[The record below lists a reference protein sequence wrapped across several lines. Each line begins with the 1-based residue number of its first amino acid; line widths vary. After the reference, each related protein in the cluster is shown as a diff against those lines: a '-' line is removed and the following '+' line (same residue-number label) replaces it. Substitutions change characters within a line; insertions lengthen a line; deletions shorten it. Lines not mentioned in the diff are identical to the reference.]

1 MLRSHVRRLVDLS
14 RKFLLPLTVLTVLAG
29 FAVTVGA
36 WFGTERVITLS
47 SPNALEPQTTISE
60 QRRGRRRNLSL
71 QPEAFNFSHRVGRR
85 FHTAEHELSTL
96 TGTITIG
103 SGQHDLLI
111 SRRQDQRGESLIIT
125 LNGKSL
131 TFMWD
136 HERGVRDAS
145 GGGADSNMR
154 SLMERIALD
163 SPDQF
168 VLAQL
173 RGASY
178 NTVARQVRPVA
189 DDGADGYMGPVY
201 DIVRVTEPGRKNDG
215 ASGRWRLFYINT
227 GTGLIDKI
235 VAEEDGAQV
244 EAEFSEW
251 REQNGEKIPARIR
264 WTRQAEP
271 LMELN
276 VSSVSYAPA
285 Q

>member
-1 MLRSHVRRLVDLS
+1 MLRSHVRRLVDFS
-14 RKFLLPLTVLTVLAG
+14 RKFLLPLTISTLLAG
-29 FAVTVGA
+29 FAVTAGA
-36 WFGTERVITLS
+36 WFGPERVVTPS
-47 SPNALEPQTTISE
+47 TPNSLEPQTATSE
-60 QRRGRRRNLSL
+60 QRRARRRNLSL

-85 FHTAEHELSTL
+85 FHTAEHELSAL
-96 TGTITIG
+96 TGTLTIG
-103 SGQHDLLI
+103 SEQRDLLI
-111 SRRQDQRGESLIIT
+111 SRRQDQRGESLTIT

-131 TFMWD
+131 TLMWD
-136 HERGVRDAS
+136 HEHGVRDTS
-145 GGGADSNMR
+145 GGTDSNMR
-154 SLMERIALD
+154 SLVERIALD

-215 ASGRWRLFYINT
+215 AGGRWRLFYINT

-235 VAEEDGAQV
+235 VTEEDGTQV

-251 REQNGEKIPARIR
+251 REQNGEKIPTRIR